1 MVCVHM
7 RSYRP
12 GSAFFLV
19 LRAHA
24 NLKASLVLLDLIR
37 TSIVIMHQKIDP
49 WHAIEPC
56 LHECEVPTCQHFR
69 RCRGEGGRQ
78 FPFLKF
84 PPAIFSL
91 EEIAI
96 E

>member
-19 LRAHA
+19 LHAHA
-24 NLKASLVLLDLIR
+24 NLKESLVLLDLIR

-56 LHECEVPTCQHFR
+56 LHVCEVPTRQHFS
-69 RCRGEGGRQ
+69 RCRGEGGDTV
-78 FPFLKF
+78 PFLKVSPSYF
-84 PPAIFSL
+84 QPRGNRY
-91 EEIAI
+91 
-96 E
+96 